1 MNSLMKN
8 IMPRNTRGS
17 SVTENVVTINLTPR
31 RYSFDYGYNE
41 NTIFSNYSKDN
52 AQNSYNSTSIQTSNS
67 KNNSSSFNINLN
79 VTQNIPSSKLFQLSD
94 GKSLKQKS
102 VPSEESEWMALGQL
116 LVPFLIAG
124 LGNVAAGIIL
134 DKVQHWEVF
143 EKIPQLIILVPA
155 LIGLKGNVEMTLAS
169 RLSTHSNLGH
179 MDSAK
184 ELKSIIT
191 GNMALVQCQAS
202 VVGLIAPLFAI
213 ALSFITNAKNDISFD
228 EVIIVTASSVITANI
243 ANLLLGTLM
252 CVVITLSR
260 RFHVNPDNIGTPIAA
275 SLGDFT
281 TMLLL
286 AYISRSLFETF
297 SWLSA
302 AFLILLML
310 ITPLWAVIARRVSYT
325 KSVIYSGWLPILGEN
340 CN

>member
-1 MNSLMKN
+1 MKSIMKN

-17 SVTENVVTINLTPR
+17 SVTENVATIKLTPR

-41 NTIFSNYSKDN
+41 TTIFSNFNRDN
-52 AQNSYNSTSIQTSNS
+52 VQNSYNSTSLQTPNS
-67 KNNSSSFNINLN
+67 SSSFNINLN
-79 VTQNIPSSKLFQLSD
+79 ITQNIPSSKLFQLSD
-94 GKSLKQKS
+94 GKSLREKS

-179 MDSAK
+179 MDSVK

-213 ALSFITNAKNDISFD
+213 ALSFITKAKNDISFN

-252 CVVITLSR
+252 CVVVILSR

-286 AYISRSLFETF
+286 AYISRSLYETF
-297 SWLSA
+297 NWLSTI
-302 AFLILLML
+302 FLISLML

-325 KSVIYSGWLPILGEN
+325 KSVIYTGWLPILGEN